1 MIKNLQKL
9 LAIPS
14 VTGTP
19 EVFDALACALDICKE
34 LGFRTKNVDG
44 KLG

>member
-1 MIKNLQKL
+1 MIKSLQKL

-19 EVFDALACALDICKE
+19 EVFDALACALDVRNWD
-34 LGFRTKNVDG
+34 FVRRM
-44 KLG
+44 